1 MNITLTNEQF
11 EQIKDA
17 IILELKKDLVSNIQN
32 SVKNYAKSFQLND
45 YEKDEIKKIILG
57 SISNTLI
64 EKVDISKIETELKTK
79 VNNHVKSLLNGVLK
93 DKIKI
98 DINAFLQFDEEK

>member
-17 IILELKKDLVSNIQN
+17 IVLELKKDLVANIQN

-45 YEKDEIKKIILG
+45 YEKNEIKKVILE

-64 EKVDISKIETELKTK
+64 ETVDISKIETELKTK
-79 VNNHVKSLLNGVLK
+79 VNKHVKSLLNDVFK
-93 DKIKI
+93 NKIKI
-98 DINAFLQFDEEK
+98 DVNAFLQIDEEK